1 LYKGSALANLKKI
14 FNYVIFSPTSL
25 SLFHKIVLALSVL
38 LTVMFWA
45 YSNNL
50 VEEKIKLQFTKQ
62 SDELVETILSRLSHY
77 EDALW
82 GSVAFLEASPSKI
95 NFSQWQRY
103 AQGLDIIQRYPGI
116 NGVGVIFNVYRH
128 QLPDFLAWQ
137 QQQRPKFDVHPK
149 LNHPRLLVKT
159 YISPVEGNAPAI
171 GLDISSENTSLE
183 AANLAMQSGRAV
195 MSAPMVLAQDKN
207 HTPGF
212 LLFMPF
218 YAKQNLT
225 SVIER
230 EQYFVGFVFA
240 PFIMQK
246 LISGTLNASKRLLEL
261 KISDNG
267 QYLFQDKIGNSL
279 ISSSRTALNS
289 KHIKTVFGRKWVIET
304 YATEDFLTHFS
315 SNQPLIILV
324 TGLLINF
331 LLIVFFLQI
340 SYRKQ
345 QKELQLLQMKT
356 DYFTKTQDERELK
369 SRLEL
374 ALKASEIGVWQYNIK
389 DAQISWDESMF
400 KLYGVDS
407 EDFDGAYQIW
417 ENSLHP
423 DDKEK
428 SVRMLNDAI
437 KYNHKFD
444 MVFRIL
450 LPRRGIR
457 YIKALADVFYIDDE
471 PIKVI
476 GVNWDVTEE
485 IEHEEQLKV
494 AQANAL
500 AASEAKTMF
509 LANMSHEIRTPMN
522 AIIGFSE
529 LVLND
534 TELSIQSRKHIN
546 TVLHS
551 SKDLLKIIDDILDV
565 SKLESGKVTLEH
577 IQFNLRQ
584 IISQLVDIISPL
596 VQEKKLLLHC
606 YWDDDLP
613 EYMVG
618 SPLHLKQVL
627 LNLLSNAVKFTESGN
642 IDFNVIYDAP
652 QKLVTFEVSDQGI
665 GIDPL
670 KISNIFKAFTQEENS
685 TTRRFGGTGLGLS
698 IAKSLVDLMG
708 GNLLVDSQ
716 KAYGSRFYFSLKVD
730 GVAIV
735 QLEKSAEP
743 ERKIIELKPGLHV
756 LIAEDN
762 DDNALLVSELLKQH
776 GMTYDRV
783 YDGEQAVEAFKER
796 AYDLVLMDIMMPN
809 MDGIAATQAIR
820 QLEREQALSS
830 IPIIAVTANAMKK
843 EIEQYLQSGFDAV
856 VTKSVANDNLI
867 SVIFQLQK

>member
-1 LYKGSALANLKKI
+1 
-14 FNYVIFSPTSL
+14 
-25 SLFHKIVLALSVL
+25 
-38 LTVMFWA
+38 MFWG
-45 YSNNL
+45 YSTNL
-50 VEEKIKLQFTKQ
+50 IEEKIRLQFTKQ

-82 GSVAFLEASPSKI
+82 GGGAFLQASPSKI
-95 NFSQWQRY
+95 NFQQWQRY
-103 AQGLDIIQRYPGI
+103 VQSLEILQRYPGI
-116 NGVGVIFNVYRH
+116 NGMGVIFNVDRR

-137 QQQRPKFDVHPK
+137 QQQRPEFDIHPK
-149 LNHPRLLVKT
+149 LDNPRLLIRT
-159 YISPVEGNAPAI
+159 YISPVEGNIPAI
-171 GLDISSENTSLE
+171 GLDISSEKTSLE
-183 AANLAMQSGRAV
+183 TAKLAMQSGRAI
-195 MSAPMVLAQDKN
+195 MTAPMVLAQDTN

-218 YAKQNLT
+218 YTKQNLT
-225 SVIER
+225 SVMER
-230 EQYFVGFVFA
+230 EQYFAGLIFA

-246 LISGTLNASKRLLEL
+246 IMAGTLNASKPLLGI
-261 KISDNG
+261 KITDG
-267 QYLFQDKIGNSL
+267 GKLLFQDQIGNGS
-279 ISSSRTALNS
+279 ISSSRKALNS
-289 KHIKTVFGRKWVIET
+289 KHSKTVFGRKWVIEIYT
-304 YATEDFLTHFS
+304 NEGFLAHFS
-315 SNQPLIILV
+315 SMQPLIILV
-324 TGLLINF
+324 TGLLINII
-331 LLIVFFLQI
+331 LIFFFLQI
-340 SYRKQ
+340 SYQKQ

-356 DYFTKTQDERELK
+356 EYYNKTHDERELK

-389 DAQISWDESMF
+389 DAEISWDESMF
-400 KLYGVDS
+400 KLYDVDS
-407 EDFDGAYQIW
+407 KDFDGAYKIW

-437 KYNHKFD
+437 QYNHKFD

-485 IEHEEQLKV
+485 IAHEEQLKV

-522 AIIGFSE
+522 AIIGFSK
-529 LVLND
+529 LVMAD
-534 TELSIQSRKHIN
+534 AKLSIQSRKYID
-546 TVLHS
+546 TVLNS

-565 SKLESGKVTLEH
+565 SKLESGKVTLEN
-577 IQFNLRQ
+577 IKFNLRQ
-584 IISQLVDIISPL
+584 IITQLVDIISPL
-596 VQEKKLLLHC
+596 VQEKKLVLQC

-613 EYMVG
+613 DYMVG

-627 LNLLSNAVKFTESGN
+627 LNLLSNAVKFTESGH
-642 IDFNVIYDAP
+642 IDLNVIYNAT
-652 QKLVTFEVSDQGI
+652 QKQVTFEVIDQGI

-716 KAYGSRFYFSLKVD
+716 KSCGSRFYFSLNVD
-730 GVAIV
+730 SV
-735 QLEKSAEP
+735 
-743 ERKIIELKPGLHV
+743 
-756 LIAEDN
+756 
-762 DDNALLVSELLKQH
+762 
-776 GMTYDRV
+776 V
-783 YDGEQAVEAFKER
+783 YR
-796 AYDLVLMDIMMPN
+796 
-809 MDGIAATQAIR
+809 
-820 QLEREQALSS
+820 
-830 IPIIAVTANAMKK
+830 
-843 EIEQYLQSGFDAV
+843 
-856 VTKSVANDNLI
+856 
-867 SVIFQLQK
+867 